1 MVEHKFSS
9 ISNLSKYLQVSRT
22 TLYKRAKEHNITLSG
37 VYSDAQL
44 KKLSGVQQDVQHLNT
59 KAEHVEHLNG
69 HIEQRN
75 EHFEQEITF
84 LKKQL
89 SDQNKH
95 VDLIINQLKEKDNQ
109 IGLLNKN
116 LDQAQQ
122 LQLIAEQRLTETKS
136 TLIEYQEK
144 EKNTKKGFWNKLFG

>member
-1 MVEHKFSS
+1 MIEHKFSS
-9 ISNLSKYLQVSRT
+9 ISNLSKYLHVSRT

-37 VYSDAQL
+37 FYSDEQL
-44 KKLSGVQQDVQHLNT
+44 KKLSGVQYMNT
-59 KAEHVEHLNG
+59 KNEHVKHSNG

-95 VDLIINQLKEKDNQ
+95 VALIINQLKEKDNQ

-136 TLIEYQEK
+136 TLIEFQEK
-144 EKNTKKGFWNKLFG
+144 EKNAKKGFWNKLFG

>member
-1 MVEHKFSS
+1 MLEHKFSS
-9 ISNLSKYLQVSRT
+9 ISNLSKYLKVSRT
-22 TLYKRAKEHNITLSG
+22 TIYKRAKENNITLSG
-37 VYSDAQL
+37 VYSDEQL
-44 KKLSGVQQDVQHLNT
+44 KKLSVVQHLNT
-59 KAEHVEHLNG
+59 KNEQVEHSNG
-69 HIEQRN
+69 HIEQKN

-136 TLIEYQEK
+136 ALIEYQKK
-144 EKNTKKGFWNKLFG
+144 ENNIKKGFWNKLFG

>member
-22 TLYKRAKEHNITLSG
+22 TLYKRAKEHNIKLSG
-37 VYSDAQL
+37 VYSDEQL
-44 KKLSGVQQDVQHLNT
+44 KKLSGVQLLNT
-59 KAEHVEHLNG
+59 KTEQVEHLNG
-69 HIEQRN
+69 HIERKN

-89 SDQNKH
+89 SDQNKY

-144 EKNTKKGFWNKLFG
+144 EKKTKKGFWNKLFG

>member
-1 MVEHKFSS
+1 MVEHQFNSVLD
-9 ISNLSKYLQVSRT
+9 LSKHLEISRT
-22 TLYKRAKEHNITLSG
+22 TLYKRAKESHIKLSG
-37 VYSDAQL
+37 VYSDEQL
-44 KKLSGVQQDVQHLNT
+44 KKLSSVHQTVQKLDTLNEQIGHSNGQI
-59 KAEHVEHLNG
+59 EHKN
-69 HIEQRN
+69 EQ
-75 EHFEQEITF
+75 FEQEIVF

-89 SDQNKH
+89 SDKNNQIN
-95 VDLIINQLKEKDNQ
+95 LIVHQLKEKDNQ

-136 TLIEYQEK
+136 TVIEYQKK

>member
-1 MVEHKFSS
+1 M
-9 ISNLSKYLQVSRT
+9 SRT

>member
-1 MVEHKFSS
+1 MIEHKFSS

-37 VYSDAQL
+37 FYSDEQL
-44 KKLSGVQQDVQHLNT
+44 KKLSGVQYMNT
-59 KAEHVEHLNG
+59 NNEHVKNSNG

-95 VDLIINQLKEKDNQ
+95 VALIINQLKEKDNQ

-136 TLIEYQEK
+136 TLIEFQEK

>member
-37 VYSDAQL
+37 VYSDEQL
-44 KKLSGVQQDVQHLNT
+44 KKLSGVQQLNT
-59 KAEHVEHLNG
+59 KTEQVEQLNG
-69 HIEQRN
+69 HIEQKS
-75 EHFEQEITF
+75 EHFKQEITF

-89 SDQNKH
+89 SDQNKY
-95 VDLIINQLKEKDNQ
+95 VDFIINQLKEKDSQ

-136 TLIEYQEK
+136 TLIEYQK
-144 EKNTKKGFWNKLFG
+144 QEKNTKKGFWNKLFG

>member
-1 MVEHKFSS
+1 MDTLNEQIGHSNGQIEHK
-9 ISNLSKYLQVSRT
+9 N
-22 TLYKRAKEHNITLSG
+22 
-37 VYSDAQL
+37 
-44 KKLSGVQQDVQHLNT
+44 
-59 KAEHVEHLNG
+59 
-69 HIEQRN
+69 EQ
-75 EHFEQEITF
+75 FQQEIVF

-89 SDQNKH
+89 SDKNNH
-95 VDLIINQLKEKDNQ
+95 IDLIVHQLKEKDNQ

-136 TLIEYQEK
+136 TLIEYQKK

>member
-37 VYSDAQL
+37 VYSDEQL
-44 KKLSGVQQDVQHLNT
+44 KKLSGVQQLNT
-59 KAEHVEHLNG
+59 TTEQVEQLNG
-69 HIEQRN
+69 HIEQKS

-89 SDQNKH
+89 SDQNKY
-95 VDLIINQLKEKDNQ
+95 VDLIINQLKEKDSQ

-122 LQLIAEQRLTETKS
+122 LQLIAEQRLIETKS
-136 TLIEYQEK
+136 TLIEYQKK
-144 EKNTKKGFWNKLFG
+144 EKNTKKGLWNKLFG

>member
-1 MVEHKFSS
+1 MIEHKFSS

-37 VYSDAQL
+37 FYSDEQL
-44 KKLSGVQQDVQHLNT
+44 KKLSGVQYMNT
-59 KAEHVEHLNG
+59 NNEHVKHSNG

-95 VDLIINQLKEKDNQ
+95 VALIINQLKEKDNQ

-136 TLIEYQEK
+136 TLIEFQEK

>member
-1 MVEHKFSS
+1 MLEHKFSS
-9 ISNLSKYLQVSRT
+9 ISNLSKYLKVSRT
-22 TLYKRAKEHNITLSG
+22 TIYKRAKENNITLSG
-37 VYSDAQL
+37 VYSDEQL
-44 KKLSGVQQDVQHLNT
+44 KKLSVVQHLNT
-59 KAEHVEHLNG
+59 KNEQVE
-69 HIEQRN
+69 QKN

-136 TLIEYQEK
+136 ALIEYQKK
-144 EKNTKKGFWNKLFG
+144 ENNIKKGFWNKLFG

>member
-22 TLYKRAKEHNITLSG
+22 TLYKRAKEHDITLSG
-37 VYSDAQL
+37 VYSDEQL
-44 KKLSGVQQDVQHLNT
+44 KKLSGVQQLNT
-59 KAEHVEHLNG
+59 KTEQVEQLNG
-69 HIEQRN
+69 HIEQKS

-89 SDQNKH
+89 SDQNKY
-95 VDLIINQLKEKDNQ
+95 VDLIINQLKEKDSQ

-136 TLIEYQEK
+136 TLIEYQKK

>member
-37 VYSDAQL
+37 VYSDEQL
-44 KKLSGVQQDVQHLNT
+44 KKLSGVQQLNT
-59 KAEHVEHLNG
+59 TTEQVEQLNG
-69 HIEQRN
+69 HIEQKS

-89 SDQNKH
+89 SDQNKY
-95 VDLIINQLKEKDNQ
+95 VDLIINQLKEKDSQ

-136 TLIEYQEK
+136 TLIEYQKK
-144 EKNTKKGFWNKLFG
+144 EKNTKKGLWNKLFG

>member
-1 MVEHKFSS
+1 MIEHKFSS

-37 VYSDAQL
+37 FYSDEQL
-44 KKLSGVQQDVQHLNT
+44 KKLSGVQYMNT
-59 KAEHVEHLNG
+59 KNEHVKHSNG

-95 VDLIINQLKEKDNQ
+95 VALIINQLKEKDNQ

-136 TLIEYQEK
+136 TLIEFQEK
-144 EKNTKKGFWNKLFG
+144 EKNAKKGFWNKLFG